1 MVAMLQPIMGIRNRI
16 AWRTQGGLGWTLK
29 RSRCRETPKS
39 KRRTE
44 VIRRWM
50 EDADPG
56 VLITA
61 MPALHRAS
69 RLTRSWARILAAF
82 QAGVDPLANQWSG
95 HSNEK

>member
-1 MVAMLQPIMGIRNRI
+1 MLGMVAMLQPIMGIRNRI

-56 VLITA
+56 GA
-61 MPALHRAS
+61 DHCHA
-69 RLTRSWARILAAF
+69 RSSQGIEIDKKLGADTGCVSSWR
-82 QAGVDPLANQWSG
+82 
-95 HSNEK
+95 